1 MDFERRRSSGVA
13 KGGLAT
19 GIVGTSLGAL
29 ALMGGGA
36 SLLGGNGLW
45 GRNNN
50 QFVDAI
56 AAQALLNGG
65 CGTAW
70 NNGWGGCGSVGPY
83 WDGYHGG
90 CNEDHPVTRYDA
102 AKDAEIAKLKSDI
115 ALRDAD
121 TYTDQ
126 KMLEMYQYIDGRLR
140 GVEGQLAQ
148 QAVQN
153 QAVADEFKLAEQR
166 RQCCCDKLKMAIE
179 SEARERK
186 CADNSLVNYMNAT
199 FYPKRVADVT
209 TGATTTAQALYN
221 PLPSCGCDC
230 GPTIVNIETTTPAAA
245 G

>member
-1 MDFERRRSSGVA
+1 MEWERRHSSGVA

-19 GIVGTSLGAL
+19 GIVGTSLGAM
-29 ALMGGGA
+29 ALLGGGA
-36 SLLGGNGLW
+36 SLLGGNGLF
-45 GRNNN
+45 GRNN
-50 QFVDAI
+50 QFADAI
-56 AAQALLNGG
+56 AAQALLNNN
-65 CGTAW
+65 TTTWPAW
-70 NNGWGGCGSVGPY
+70 GPGMGAGW
-83 WDGYHGG
+83 GYHGG

-102 AKDAEIAKLKSDI
+102 QKDARIAELETQV
-115 ALRDAD
+115 ALRDSN

-126 KMLEMYQYIDGRLR
+126 KMLELYQYVDGRLR
-140 GVEGQLAQ
+140 GVEGQIAQ

-166 RQCCCDKLKMAIE
+166 RQCCCDKLEMAIAAE
-179 SEARERK
+179 RDARK

-221 PLPSCGCDC
+221 PLPCSGSCC
-230 GPTIVNIETTTPAAA
+230 GSGQTTINITETAAAA